1 MQFLADIIKK
11 LINERV
17 ITIND
22 LYKLSEE
29 EIIEIIKNSNI
40 KECFDIWQNSLNI
53 KTSLKNIPNKY
64 CIKNKA
70 KKRYIDSLVK
80 INDKIT
86 RISKVSNKAKAN
98 IDKCLN
104 YDFNLEN
111 KTNSDNL
118 ILISLR
124 YFILILPLL

>member
-11 LINERV
+11 LSNERV

-40 KECFDIWQNSLNI
+40 KECFDIWHNSLNI

-64 CIKNKA
+64 CIKIKT

-111 KTNSDNL
+111 KTKKL
-118 ILISLR
+118 K
-124 YFILILPLL
+124 P